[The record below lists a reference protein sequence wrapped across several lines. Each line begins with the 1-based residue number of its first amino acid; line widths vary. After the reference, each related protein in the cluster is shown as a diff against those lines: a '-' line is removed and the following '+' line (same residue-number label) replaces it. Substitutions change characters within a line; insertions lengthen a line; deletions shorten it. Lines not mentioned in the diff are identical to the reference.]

1 MPGLLPSYEPSASRL
16 PINGVFAVASDAIE
30 VVYEADTCV
39 MVDVVVKNLWMR
51 DGSAGVH
58 VVVIWDDL
66 LSSGCRRGYKG
77 VERCTSLVWA
87 LSLRGLV

>member
-1 MPGLLPSYEPSASRL
+1 MPVLLPSYEPSASKL

-30 VVYEADTCV
+30 VVYKVGTCV

-58 VVVIWDDL
+58 VVIRDYL

-77 VERCTSLVWA
+77 VDRCTLLVWA
-87 LSLRGLV
+87 SSFREAV

>member
-1 MPGLLPSYEPSASRL
+1 MPGLLPSYEPSASKL

-58 VVVIWDDL
+58 VVIRDYL
-66 LSSGCRRGYKG
+66 LSSGCRRGYES
-77 VERCTSLVWA
+77 VVRCTLLIWA